1 VQPVTDPYRAL
12 GVARGATDAEI
23 KAAHRKLAK
32 RYHPDGSG
40 GDTKRFLSVQE
51 AYRVLSDPLLRRD
64 WDARHAGPMR
74 ATQPAPAKQRP
85 ARTTRRPAAS
95 TRARTAAPPEQ
106 SQARE
111 SEGREGE
118 ARQNARRA
126 RESGP
131 DADPTQPA
139 SARPRSSRAYTWS
152 ASEVPW
158 WEEGAAREKKRTQA
172 RRRRAAASSAGT
184 GADSKAPPAADADAA
199 RPEAPHDFDVYNR
212 SSGAAWSM
220 AARAYFRRGDQDLPS
235 RGSFQ
240 YQGTQVLTA
249 ARARAAAEA
258 EARQQAA
265 RATREQPAAPAR
277 QSTSAPPTQPAY
289 AYANAGIARDV
300 HSVGR
305 AREQFL
311 KRLRAQNWPS
321 LKERLLYALVAWLPI
336 AVLIAYGG
344 TVGAG
349 CDRGAL
355 GCAPEIELVQ
365 AGLIGLILLSLVLLP
380 KLAYLGA
387 IGTLGMLVA
396 AAASV
401 TVIAFVD
408 VPRPLT
414 LELVIIVGVVML
426 LAYLASIA
434 IALVR
439 GGPWQAGLR

>member
-1 VQPVTDPYRAL
+1 MQPVPDPYRAL
-12 GVARGATDAEI
+12 GVARGATEAEI

-64 WDARHAGPMR
+64 WDAKHAGPMR
-74 ATQPAPAKQRP
+74 ATQPAPAKSRT
-85 ARTTRRPAAS
+85 ARSTRRAAGS
-95 TRARTAAPPEQ
+95 TRSKTAPPPD
-106 SQARE
+106 A
-111 SEGREGE
+111 GE
-118 ARQNARRA
+118 AGADQPRP
-126 RESGP
+126 E
-131 DADPTQPA
+131 ADPSQPA

-158 WEEGAAREKKRTQA
+158 WEEGTAAREKKRAQN
-172 RRRRAAASSAGT
+172 RRRRSSAASGGSGTAAGDEPT
-184 GADSKAPPAADADAA
+184 PGPAQADT
-199 RPEAPHDFDVYNR
+199 PHDFDVYNR

-265 RATREQPAAPAR
+265 RAAREQQATPPR
-277 QSTSAPPTQPAY
+277 QSAKPPAPQPAY
-289 AYANAGIARDV
+289 AYASAGVARDPV
-300 HSVGR
+300 SVGR

-311 KRLRAQNWPS
+311 KRLRAQHWPN

-336 AVLIAYGG
+336 AVLIAFGG

-349 CDRGAL
+349 CDSGPL
-355 GCAPEIELVQ
+355 GCPPQVELAQ
-365 AGLIGLILLSLVLLP
+365 AGLIGLALLAFVLLP
-380 KLAYLGA
+380 KLAYFGA
-387 IGTLGMLVA
+387 LGTLGMLVA

-401 TVIAFVD
+401 TVIAFVEA
-408 VPRPLT
+408 PLP
-414 LELVIIVGVVML
+414 LSIELV
-426 LAYLASIA
+426 
-434 IALVR
+434 ALVGGAMLVGYFVSAGIAAAR
-439 GGPWQAGLR
+439 GGPWRVGQR